1 MLIAA
6 HAPIWRSIPT
16 WLLRLDG
23 PAPRGAGANE
33 LLLPCP
39 QTNLSES
46 LSLTDLAA
54 VAALV
59 EPEAQALGFDLVRVH
74 LFGAGDDRTLQ
85 IMAERPETGQLN
97 IDDCAALS
105 RRISDVFDALEEAG
119 KDPVPGSY
127 RLEVSSPGIDRPLT
141 RLKDYGNW
149 LGHEARLVLTEAAQ
163 GRKQLTGELLSLE
176 GEMISVNDKKVG
188 HVTVPFGQVLS
199 AKLMLTNKLIAA
211 TRPLD
216 TSGVDDIEE
225 IDENADLEEQ
235 ED

>member
-1 MLIAA
+1 MADYKAPLRDMRFVLNEVFEISKLWGELPGLAEIVDEDTAA
-6 HAPIWRSIPT
+6 AI
-16 WLLRLDG
+16 
-23 PAPRGAGANE
+23 
-33 LLLPCP
+33 
-39 QTNLSES
+39 
-46 LSLTDLAA
+46 
-54 VAALV
+54 
-59 EPEAQALGFDLVRVH
+59 
-74 LFGAGDDRTLQ
+74 
-85 IMAERPETGQLN
+85 
-97 IDDCAALS
+97 
-105 RRISDVFDALEEAG
+105 LEEAG

-149 LGHEARLVLTEAAQ
+149 LGHEARLVPTEAAQ

-211 TRPLD
+211 TRLLD